1 VGALFLR
8 VLYQVFLMIYS
19 VLCIDDQFDTCS
31 VTEHSSLDAAQKE
44 AQELHREYPD
54 VRIELHDDSGFLS
67 EVK

>member
-1 VGALFLR
+1 M
-8 VLYQVFLMIYS
+8 MIYS